1 MLIDDQKAIESLKS
15 IDNKGKETES
25 GFSKLTSGGAKIGLG
40 VVAAGAAVG
49 GALVGMTAKITETT
63 GAIQDSADRTGMSAE
78 EFQKWSFAAEQ
89 SGMSAETL
97 ESAMIKQ
104 QKAFAE
110 AKTGSEGMGE
120 AYQKLGIDI
129 STIGSSSE
137 AFDQVMAKMA
147 GMTDESERNA
157 LANDIFGKSYA
168 ELTPLLNEGAEGM
181 DELKQKAVDLGGVM
195 SNETVSAGEA
205 LGDTLD
211 QMKLAGAGVFNSLAT
226 ELMPMIQTFADWVI
240 ANMPAIQSVVSTV
253 FDVIGNVVGVV
264 VDIFNNTLLPAFT
277 MIYDWVQANMPM
289 IQEVI
294 RAVFENMKMV
304 WEETLRPVFDAM
316 MGVLQTVWDVFMA
329 AWPSIQTVFG
339 IAFEAMKLAWE
350 LLLKPA
356 IDALVEIINFLKQK
370 FDENMPAIQVI
381 FEAMAANIQWAWES
395 YLKPAFEAIGAILSW
410 VYDAFQT
417 YILPLVGMVID
428 WFGQI
433 ASGIGDRMAVA
444 RDQVDTAVQG
454 IIGFFDA
461 LGQKKDDVVAWFE
474 EIRNGI
480 SEKINAAK
488 DAVGEAVEAIKGFFN
503 FTFSWPSIP
512 MPSFAITPSG
522 WQIGDLLKGSIPDL
536 SIAWNAA
543 GGIFTKPTIFDTANG
558 LQGVG
563 EAGPEAILPLSKLP
577 ELLGL
582 DKQQGQSIDYSR
594 MADAIVS
601 AISRSD
607 LRVEMDRRQL
617 GRLVGE
623 LV

>member
-1 MLIDDQKAIESLKS
+1 M
-15 IDNKGKETES
+15 
-25 GFSKLTSGGAKIGLG
+25 
-40 VVAAGAAVG
+40 VAAGAAVG

-120 AYQKLGIDI
+120 AYAKLGIDI
-129 STIGSSSE
+129 SSIGSSSE

-195 SNETVSAGEA
+195 SNDTVSAGEA

-226 ELMPMIQTFADWVI
+226 QLMPMIQTFADWVI
-240 ANMPAIQSVVSTV
+240 SNMPTIQSVVSTV
-253 FDVIGNVVGVV
+253 FDVIGTVVGVA

-277 MIYDWVQANMPM
+277 SIFDWVQANWPM
-289 IQEVI
+289 IQEI
-294 RAVFENMKMV
+294 MRNVFENMRIA
-304 WEETLRPVFDAM
+304 WEETLRPVFDAL

-329 AWPSIQTVFG
+329 AWPSIQTVLE
-339 IAFEAMKLAWE
+339 IAFEAMKLAWDVI
-350 LLLKPA
+350 LKPA
-356 IDALVEIINFLKQK
+356 IDALVEIVNFLKQK
-370 FDENMPAIQVI
+370 FDENMPAIQVV
-381 FEAMAANIQWAWES
+381 FEAMAANIQWAWET
-395 YLKPAFEAIGAILSW
+395 YIKPAIEAIGGILSW
-410 VYDAFQT
+410 LYDAFQV
-417 YILPLVGMVID
+417 YILPIVGLVID

-444 RDQVDTAVQG
+444 RDQVDNAVQG
-454 IIGFFDA
+454 IKGFFDG
-461 LGQKKDDVVAWFE
+461 LGQKKDEVVRWFE
-474 EIRNGI
+474 DLRSGI
-480 SEKINAAK
+480 SEKINAAR
-488 DAVGEAVEAIKGFFN
+488 DAVSTAVEAIKGFFN
-503 FTFSWPSIP
+503 FTFSWPNIP

-522 WQIGDLLKGSIPDL
+522 WKIGDLLKGSVPDL
-536 SIAWNAA
+536 SIAWNAD
-543 GGIFTKPTIFDTANG
+543 GGIFTKPTLFDTASG

-582 DKQQGQSIDYSR
+582 DKQQNTPIDYSM
-594 MADAIVS
+594 MADAIVY
-601 AISRSD
+601 AISKSD
-607 LRVEMDRRQL
+607 LRVEMDRRPL
-617 GRLVGE
+617 GRLVSE
-623 LV
+623 LI

>member
-1 MLIDDQKAIESLKS
+1 MFGLVTKTS
-15 IDNKGKETES
+15 ET
-25 GFSKLTSGGAKIGLG
+25 
-40 VVAAGAAVG
+40 
-49 GALVGMTAKITETT
+49 
-63 GAIQDSADRTGMSAE
+63 ADRIDKLS
-78 EFQKWSFAAEQ
+78 
-89 SGMSAETL
+89 
-97 ESAMIKQ
+97 
-104 QKAFAE
+104 
-110 AKTGSEGMGE
+110 AKTGLSKQAFQEWDYVLGQNGIEIEKMQTGMKTLT
-120 AYQKLGIDI
+120 ANMDSAI
-129 STIGSSSE
+129 SGNKNMAS
-137 AFDQVMAKMA
+137 AFDSLGVSI
-147 GMTDESERNA
+147 TNA
-157 LANDIFGKSYA
+157 DGSMRGQEETMNDVILKLADMPNGTEKARLATELFGKA
-168 ELTPLLNEGAEGM
+168 GVELMPMLNNGAAGIE
-181 DELKQKAVDLGGVM
+181 ELKERSHELGLVM
-195 SNETVSAGEA
+195 SDEAVNAGVVF
-205 LGDTLD
+205 GDTLD
-211 QMKLAGAGVFNSLAT
+211 DVKDSLGMVATKVGSEIMPIVQQML
-226 ELMPMIQTFADWVI
+226 DWI
-240 ANMPAIQSVVSTV
+240 LANMPTIQSVTSKV
-253 FDVIGNVVGVV
+253 FEVIGKVVTGAGDV
-264 VDIFNNTLLPAFT
+264 FNAVLLPAFQLVF
-277 MIYDWVQANMPM
+277 DWVQANWPM
-289 IQEVI
+289 IQEVM
-294 RAVFENMKMV
+294 RNVFENMRIA
-304 WEETLRPVFDAM
+304 WEETLRPVFDAL

-356 IDALVEIINFLKQK
+356 IDALVEIVNFLKQK
-370 FDENMPAIQVI
+370 FDENMPAIQEI
-381 FEAMAANIQWAWES
+381 FQAMAQTIQWAWES

-417 YILPLVGMVID
+417 YILPVVGLVID

-433 ASGIGDRMAVA
+433 ASGIGDRMKVA
-444 RDQVDTAVQG
+444 QSQVDTAVQG
-454 IIGFFDA
+454 IKGFFDG
-461 LGQKKDDVVAWFE
+461 LGQKKDDVVRWFE
-474 EIRNGI
+474 EMRSGI
-480 SEKINAAK
+480 SDKINAAR
-488 DAVGEAVEAIKGFFN
+488 DAVSTAVEAIKGFFN

-522 WQIGDLLKGSIPDL
+522 WKIGDLLKGSIPDL

-607 LRVEMDRRQL
+607 LKVEMDRRQL